1 MINILLLQNL
11 KIKNFAARLAQAN
24 VVTKT
29 DFDNKPI
36 NFNKKINSN
45 KIKDVLVE
53 NELKNLQTFD
63 SIYFRGKSHF
73 ENDGTQNTFKKVS
86 NTSDHI
92 LPWKSN
98 V

>member
-1 MINILLLQNL
+1 M
-11 KIKNFAARLAQAN
+11 
-24 VVTKT
+24 
-29 DFDNKPI
+29 
-36 NFNKKINSN
+36 
-45 KIKDVLVE
+45 LVE

-73 ENDGTQNTFKKVS
+73 ENDGTQNAFKKVS
-86 NTSDHI
+86 NTNDHI